1 MTPETRSRVYAQL
14 KIDEGV
20 KYEIYFDHL
29 GFKTFGIGH
38 LCTPDDPEFE
48 QGTATPVSPQRVRE
62 CFENQSC
69 RHIATAFVGWQ
80 ANCYLN
86 RKICG

>member
-1 MTPETRSRVYAQL
+1 MNPETRSRVYAQL

-20 KYEIYFDHL
+20 KYEIYLDHL

-62 CFENQSC
+62 CFENDQLCIRDSI
-69 RHIATAFVGWQ
+69 RPIGKVKLKSTQ
-80 ANCYLN
+80 T
-86 RKICG
+86 